1 MFNLAVDKSSNS
13 LLTRKLFEVKF
24 GFAIKECEKLK
35 NYAKKKSDLSRDDD
49 RYSLLISSQD
59 GRSIIKKYFM
69 FKGSHLD
76 GRLKKLK
83 KFAYEDNIIKLIEG
97 KLNLKILAIDVF
109 SKNVFM
115 YEFREDD
122 SYIYGK
128 ELKKIKDKKNS
139 FIIFVVTRNDVKIH
153 KKNINTKVV
162 FDDIEGLI
170 NTYGY

>member
-1 MFNLAVDKSSNS
+1 MFNLAVDKSSDS
-13 LLTRKLFEVKF
+13 LLTRELFKVKF

-35 NYAKKKSDLSRDDD
+35 NYAKKESDLTRDDD
-49 RYSLLISSQD
+49 RYNLLISSED
-59 GRSIIKKYFM
+59 GRSITKKYFM

-83 KFAYEDNIIKLIEG
+83 KFAYEDNIVKLIEG
-97 KLNLKILAIDVF
+97 KINLKILAIDAF

-128 ELKKIKDKKNS
+128 NIKKIKDKKNS
-139 FIIFVVTRNDVKIH
+139 NIVFMVTRNDVKIH

-162 FDDIEGLI
+162 FDDIEDLI